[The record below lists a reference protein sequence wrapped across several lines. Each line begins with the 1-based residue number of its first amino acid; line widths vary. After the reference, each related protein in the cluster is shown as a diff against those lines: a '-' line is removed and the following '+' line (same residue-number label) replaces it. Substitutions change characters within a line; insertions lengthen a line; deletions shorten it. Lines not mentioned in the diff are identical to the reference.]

1 MGLIEKKNRSSM
13 DLEKLRH
20 ERREYHIL
28 KDIEDANYKEEMD
41 INLVDKEEKI
51 KKLKETNAKIEKY
64 NAEKE
69 SDPTW

>member
-13 DLEKLRH
+13 DCEKLRH
-20 ERREYHIL
+20 ERREYHIH

-41 INLVDKEEKI
+41 INLVDKEEKL
-51 KKLKETNAKIEKY
+51 KRLKETNEKIDKY

>member
-1 MGLIEKKNRSSM
+1 M

-41 INLVDKEEKI
+41 INLVDKEEKL
-51 KKLKETNAKIEKY
+51 KRLKETNGKIDKY
-64 NAEKE
+64 NTEKE
-69 SDPTW
+69 